1 MQGHF
6 NIWIVLLSFAIAVM
20 ASYSALN
27 LAGKITRSSGR
38 TRTIW
43 LIAGSVVMGMGVW
56 SMHFVGMLAYH
67 MDTKVTYDTTITILS
82 SLGSI
87 LASFIAFRI
96 TARSQSSP
104 LRYALGGLIMGCGIV
119 AMHYTGMS
127 AMRMPGEVT
136 YDLTLWLL
144 SAFIALAASYA
155 ALYLF
160 HKLRYSPDFTL
171 WKLISAI
178 VMGIAICGMHYTGM
192 AAAKFTVNS
201 EIQHVMDSG
210 EPQFFLLFGV
220 TVSTFFILAVSWG
233 AVFFDRHVLEKMAYY
248 DQLTNLP
255 NRHDLQRFFNE
266 KNDRLEQGAFLFIDL
281 DRFKMINDTLG
292 HDVGDLLLQQ
302 VADRL
307 RLCAVD
313 GELIFRLGG
322 DEFLIVARTSDIG
335 ALEQLANNLLNQ
347 IKQAYFVEAHELYVT
362 CSIGISH
369 APVHGVDRSSLLK
382 AADTAMYAAK
392 FDGKNRFRIFDED
405 MSRNQ
410 IRKLVLEK
418 DMRKAMVH
426 GEFAIM
432 YQPKWDTGTDQ
443 LSGMEALMRWQ
454 HPELGAVSP
463 SEFIAIA
470 EETGMIIPMTRWMLQ
485 EVCKQNKLWQVND
498 NIYTCISVNMSIRI
512 FESQLLF
519 EMVDDALR
527 ASELQGHY
535 LELEITE
542 SIAKSDMN
550 DIVSQLRS
558 IRDLA
563 VKVSLDDFG
572 TGYSSLGTL
581 DELPVDT
588 LKIDQ
593 IFIHKSAQLSKQ
605 AIISNIIAIAKNLNL
620 EVVAEGVETQDQ
632 IDILQSRGCHVMQ
645 GFYYSK
651 PMTAQDMTAW
661 LEQKQQ
667 AALV

>member
-1 MQGHF
+1 
-6 NIWIVLLSFAIAVM
+6 
-20 ASYSALN
+20 
-27 LAGKITRSSGR
+27 
-38 TRTIW
+38 
-43 LIAGSVVMGMGVW
+43 MGVW

>member
-1 MQGHF
+1 MQGHY

-67 MDTKVTYDTTITILS
+67 MDTTVTYDTTTTILS

-127 AMRMPGEVT
+127 AMRMPGQIT
-136 YDLTLWLL
+136 YDVPLWLL

-192 AAAKFTVNS
+192 AAAKFTS
-201 EIQHVMDSG
+201 SGEIHHAMGSG

-292 HDVGDLLLQQ
+292 HDVGDMLLQQ

-307 RLCAVD
+307 RLCATD

-322 DEFLIVARTSDIG
+322 DEFLVVARTSEI
-335 ALEQLANNLLNQ
+335 AVLEQLAHNLLNQ
-347 IKQAYFVEAHELYVT
+347 IKQAYFIEAHELYVT

-369 APVHGVDRSSLLK
+369 APYHGVDRSSLLK

-392 FDGKNRFRIFDED
+392 VDGKNRFRIFDEE

-426 GEFAIM
+426 GEFTIM
-432 YQPKWDTGTDQ
+432 YQPKWDTGSDQ

-454 HPELGAVSP
+454 HPELGSVSP
-463 SEFIAIA
+463 SEFIAVA

-485 EVCKQNKLWQVND
+485 EVCKQNKYWQEND
-498 NIYTCISVNMSIRI
+498 NIHTCISVNMSIRI

-519 EMVDDALR
+519 EMVDEALR
-527 ASELQGHY
+527 ISGLPGHY

-542 SIAKSDMN
+542 SIAKSDVN
-550 DIVSQLRS
+550 DIIEQLRS

-651 PMTAQDMTAW
+651 PMTARDMTAW

-667 AALV
+667 AVTV